1 MDYIVQII
9 INCILSY
16 LIGSISG
23 SMVLGKLKGVDIRK
37 MGSGNAGGTNAFRTV
52 GPLFALGVIFIDI
65 LKGYISVIYISQLN
79 LMNAVSLSSNEV
91 MNIACGI
98 SAVLGH
104 VYPLYYNFKGGKG
117 AGTLIGIIAALFPF
131 KVLIYAVSSWIVVL
145 VFTGYV
151 GLGTIVAGITLAV
164 NAYIIFSGTEF
175 SEYIYFA
182 ISMALFI
189 IFTHRTNIVRMLNG
203 NENQF
208 EKIMII
214 KKLFK

>member
-189 IFTHRTNIVRMLNG
+189 IFTHRTNIIRMLNG

>member
-1 MDYIVQII
+1 MNYGFQII

-23 SMVLGKLKGVDIRK
+23 SMVLGNLKGIDIRK

-52 GPLFALGVIFIDI
+52 GPFFALGVIIIDI

-79 LMNAVSLSSNEV
+79 FMNYSIIGLNEI
-91 MNIACGI
+91 MNITCGI

-131 KVLIYAVSSWIVVL
+131 KSLMYAILSWIIIL
-145 VFTGYV
+145 IFTGYV
-151 GLGTIVAGITLAV
+151 GLGTIIAGITLAL
-164 NAYIIFSGTEF
+164 NAYVIFVGTEF

-182 ISMALFI
+182 FLMAIFI
-189 IFTHRTNIVRMLNG
+189 IFTHRENILRMLNG
-203 NENQF
+203 NENKF
-208 EKIMII
+208 EKIMIF
-214 KKLFK
+214 KKFRK

>member
-1 MDYIVQII
+1 MDYTFQII

-37 MGSGNAGGTNAFRTV
+37 MGSGNAGGTNAFRTI
-52 GPLFALGVIFIDI
+52 GPIFALGVIVIDI
-65 LKGYISVIYISQLN
+65 LKGYIAVIYISQFN
-79 LMNAVSLSSNEV
+79 FMNYANVISNE
-91 MNIACGI
+91 IITITCGI

-117 AGTLIGIIAALFPF
+117 AGTLMGIIAALFPF
-131 KVLIYAVSSWIVVL
+131 KSLMYAVGSWIIVL

-151 GLGTIVAGITLAV
+151 GLGTIIAGITLAI
-164 NAYIIFSGTEF
+164 NAYIIFIGTEF

-182 ISMALFI
+182 VLMALFI
-189 IFTHRTNIVRMLNG
+189 IFTHRTNIYRMLSG

-208 EKIMII
+208 EKVMII

>member
-1 MDYIVQII
+1 MEHIFQIS

-23 SMVLGKLKGVDIRK
+23 SMILGKLKGVDIRK

-52 GPLFALGVIFIDI
+52 GPLFALGVVFIDI
-65 LKGYISVIYISQLN
+65 LKGYISVIYISKLN
-79 LMNAVSLSSNEV
+79 FIYEPTISSNEI

-104 VYPLYYNFKGGKG
+104 VYPIYYNFKGGKG
-117 AGTLIGIIAALFPF
+117 AGTLIGIIAALFPL
-131 KVLIYAVSSWIVVL
+131 KSLIYAISSWIVVL

-151 GLGTIVAGITLAV
+151 GLGTIIAGITLAI
-164 NAYIIFSGTEF
+164 NAYIIFVGTEF

-182 ISMALFI
+182 ILMAVFI
-189 IFTHRTNIVRMLNG
+189 IFTHRSNILRMFSG

-208 EKIMII
+208 EKVMIF
-214 KKLFK
+214 KKLFR

>member
-79 LMNAVSLSSNEV
+79 LMDAVNLSSNEV
-91 MNIACGI
+91 MNIACGM

-189 IFTHRTNIVRMLNG
+189 IFTHRTNIIRMLNG

>member
-79 LMNAVSLSSNEV
+79 LMDAVNLSSNEV
-91 MNIACGI
+91 MNIACAI

>member
-1 MDYIVQII
+1 MCV
-9 INCILSY
+9 
-16 LIGSISG
+16 
-23 SMVLGKLKGVDIRK
+23 
-37 MGSGNAGGTNAFRTV
+37 F
-52 GPLFALGVIFIDI
+52 
-65 LKGYISVIYISQLN
+65 
-79 LMNAVSLSSNEV
+79 
-91 MNIACGI
+91 
-98 SAVLGH
+98 LGH
-104 VYPLYYNFKGGKG
+104 VFPVWINFKGGKG

-131 KVLIYAVSSWIVVL
+131 KMLIYAVSSWILVL

-164 NAYIIFSGTEF
+164 NTYIIFSGTEF

-182 ISMALFI
+182 VSMALFI